1 MLSKEEGNLLLDFYG
16 SLLTEHQL
24 SVLNDYFVEDLSMNE
39 IADEM
44 NISKA
49 AVSDIIN
56 RSVKQLESYE
66 AKLNLIKQ
74 DNELDIII
82 NELNNG
88 DDYAKKIATRLLE
101 IYRGVRNV
109 KSNRSKFWKFFFK
122 VPVIPD
128 AGRESADIRSG

>member
-1 MLSKEEGNLLLDFYG
+1 MLSKEEGNLLLDFYV

-24 SVLNDYFVEDLSMNE
+24 NVLNDYFVEDLSMNE

-101 IYRGVRNV
+101 IYRG
-109 KSNRSKFWKFFFK
+109 
-122 VPVIPD
+122 
-128 AGRESADIRSG
+128 

>member
-1 MLSKEEGNLLLDFYG
+1 
-16 SLLTEHQL
+16 
-24 SVLNDYFVEDLSMNE
+24 MNE

-101 IYRGVRNV
+101 IYRG
-109 KSNRSKFWKFFFK
+109 
-122 VPVIPD
+122 
-128 AGRESADIRSG
+128 

>member
-16 SLLTEHQL
+16 SLPTEHQL

-101 IYRGVRNV
+101 IYRG
-109 KSNRSKFWKFFFK
+109 
-122 VPVIPD
+122 
-128 AGRESADIRSG
+128 

>member
-1 MLSKEEGNLLLDFYG
+1 MVSKEEGNLLLDFYG

-101 IYRGVRNV
+101 IY

>member
-1 MLSKEEGNLLLDFYG
+1 MLSKEEGNLLLDLYG

-24 SVLNDYFVEDLSMNE
+24 SVLKDYFVEDLSMNE

-101 IYRGVRNV
+101 IYRG
-109 KSNRSKFWKFFFK
+109 
-122 VPVIPD
+122 
-128 AGRESADIRSG
+128 

>member
-24 SVLNDYFVEDLSMNE
+24 SVLNDYFVEDLSMKE

-101 IYRGVRNV
+101 IYRG
-109 KSNRSKFWKFFFK
+109 
-122 VPVIPD
+122 
-128 AGRESADIRSG
+128 

>member
-16 SLLTEHQL
+16 CLLTEHQL

-101 IYRGVRNV
+101 IYRG
-109 KSNRSKFWKFFFK
+109 
-122 VPVIPD
+122 
-128 AGRESADIRSG
+128 